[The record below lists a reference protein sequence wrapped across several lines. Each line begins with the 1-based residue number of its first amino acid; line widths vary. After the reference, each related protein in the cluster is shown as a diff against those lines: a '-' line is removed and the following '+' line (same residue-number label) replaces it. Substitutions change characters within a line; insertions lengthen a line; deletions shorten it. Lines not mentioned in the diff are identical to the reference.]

1 MNGVT
6 VRQQV
11 TTEEECA
18 EYSKWAMSN
27 FQEWREWLEFHDST
41 DVVPRDL
48 LDGKNG
54 EALIKESKWL
64 SLYVKETWHQ
74 DGKPFPSR
82 TIDVLLPA

>member
-1 MNGVT
+1 MQSIQKWGV
-6 VRQQV
+6 
-11 TTEEECA
+11 C
-18 EYSKWAMSN
+18 N

-64 SLYVKETWHQ
+64 SLYVKETRRQ

-82 TIDVLLPA
+82 TIDMLLSA